1 MSEKEGHKQTTLNL
15 PETYLYPRNETETES
30 ISFFFFS

>member
-15 PETYLYPRNETETES
+15 PETYLYPRTETES